1 MGHNSLVRVFALYNI
16 KGGVGKTAAA
26 VNLAYLSAREGH
38 PTLLWDLD
46 PQGAASYCLQVA
58 PKVKGGRKALLRGKH
73 PAADLIKPTAYDNLE
88 LLPADFSYRHM
99 DLDLSEKKR
108 PEKQLR
114 KLLEPLEAHYHTV
127 FLDCPPG
134 ITLTSESMFA
144 AADTLLVPVIPA
156 ALSLRTLA
164 LIDDFL
170 AREELTGLRTLA
182 FYSMVD
188 RRKALHRQLV
198 DARHDGRFLFT
209 TIPYASDIER
219 MAERR
224 APVAEFAPRS
234 AAAGAYAALWGE
246 ITGGVGL
253 A

>member
-1 MGHNSLVRVFALYNI
+1 MRVIALYNI

-26 VNLAYLSAREGH
+26 VNLAWHSARDGR

-46 PQGAASYCLQVA
+46 PQGAASWCLQVP
-58 PKVKGGRKALLRGKH
+58 PKVKGGRKALLRGKS
-73 PAADLIKPTAYDNLE
+73 PLARYVKPTAYDNLE
-88 LLPADFSYRHM
+88 LLPADFSYRNM

-134 ITLTSESMFA
+134 LTLTTESMFA

-156 ALSLRTLA
+156 ALSLRTLT
-164 LIDDFL
+164 LLDDFL
-170 AREELTGLRTLA
+170 SRMETARPRVLA

-188 RRKALHRQLV
+188 RRKTLHRQLT
-198 DARHDGRFLFT
+198 DDRHADGRFLFT

-234 AAAGAYAALWGE
+234 VAAAAYEALWKELGE
-246 ITGGVGL
+246 LG
-253 A
+253 